1 MLAALFAASVAL
13 VVFVCAS
20 LAIVAADC
28 ASLAAKSAFALAADA
43 ESKAALAALEAAFTT
58 SIADISAV
66 NESAAVFALESCVV
80 AIVANELAADA
91 AVDPAEAAELA

>member
-13 VVFVCAS
+13 VVFVWAS
-20 LAIVAADC
+20 LAIEAADW

-43 ESKAALAALEAAFTT
+43 ESIATLAALEAALTT
-58 SIADISAV
+58 SIADINAV
-66 NESAAVFALESCVV
+66 NESASAFAPESCVV
-80 AIVANELAADA
+80 ATVANELAVDA

>member
-1 MLAALFAASVAL
+1 MLEALFAASVAL

-20 LAIVAADC
+20 LA
-28 ASLAAKSAFALAADA
+28 AKSAIALAADA